1 VRRGEYAA
9 QQNIL
14 TMRDDIERLLLQNFN
29 RLGRLAL
36 YLTSNPQDAQDLL
49 QETAVRVLLN
59 GKRFELGTDF
69 NAWSS
74 RIMTNLFISHVNTK
88 RRRHELGKQGNIL
101 NKLYGG
107 MDRVFN
113 NGEWLIFL
121 GDVDDG
127 MKKLDEKSR
136 LSLQMLSEG
145 YTYDEIAV
153 KSGENLGTVKSRV
166 HFSRRKMRSMVR
178 EELPER
184 TVFY

>member
-1 VRRGEYAA
+1 MKD
-9 QQNIL
+9 NI
-14 TMRDDIERLLLQNFN
+14 ECLLLQNFN

-36 YLTSNPQDAQDLL
+36 YLTNSEQDAQDLL
-49 QETAVRVLLN
+49 QETAIRVLVN
-59 GKRFELGTDF
+59 GEKFALGTDF
-69 NAWSS
+69 NAWSG
-74 RIMTNLFISHVNTK
+74 RIMTNLFISHIKTK

-113 NGEWLIFL
+113 NGEWLTFL
-121 GDVDDG
+121 GDVYDG

-153 KSGENLGTVKSRV
+153 RSGENLGAVKSRV
-166 HFSRRKMRSMVR
+166 HFSRRKMRNMVR
-178 EELPER
+178 EELSER
-184 TVFY
+184 TAFY